1 MHTTKV
7 LGAAVV
13 LLTASGALAQ
23 VNRDINSYVLFALTD
38 LSFKGRDA
46 DATRG
51 FIIGGNVGVNRIDP
65 TPNDSNHQLRM
76 GGGGSAHPVVMSPGT
91 QVVSDSMGLGGSDV
105 TVWDMYAN
113 VWGNTNLQ
121 ANRNSG
127 PTAFTP
133 TIVALLP
140 SLGFTPN
147 RALTNGAADFNV
159 PENTTATLA
168 PGSVRRDVTVRD
180 GATLNLGAG
189 VYDLRNLRCGT
200 DVTINVT
207 DQTILRID
215 GEFSMNNDGFFGVG
229 TQGLAQVFCGSYQ
242 VGSNDATIH
251 FSRRTEAHGWFY
263 APNGI
268 LNLGNH
274 TDLFGR
280 FWADQIG
287 SDWNVNVTYTP
298 TPGALGLVALGG
310 MVAGRRRR

>member
-1 MHTTKV
+1 MHTMKLV
-7 LGAAVV
+7 GAAVV
-13 LLTASGALAQ
+13 ALASASALAQ
-23 VNRDINSYVLFALTD
+23 VNRDINSYVLFAQTD

-46 DATRG
+46 DVTRG

-65 TPNDSNHQLRM
+65 TPGDSNHQLRM
-76 GGGGSAHPVVMSPGT
+76 GGGGSSHPVVMSPGT
-91 QVVSDSMGLGGSDV
+91 QVVSDSMALGGNDV

-133 TIVALLP
+133 AIVASLP

-147 RALTNGAADFNV
+147 RVITNGALDYVLANGGS
-159 PENTTATLA
+159 ATL
-168 PGSVRRDVTVRD
+168 PVGTYRDVTVQND
-180 GATLNLGAG
+180 GTLTLGAG
-189 VYDLRNLRCGT
+189 MYDLRNLRCGQ
-200 DVTINVT
+200 DVTIIVT
-207 DQTILRID
+207 DQTILHID
-215 GEFSMNNDGFFGVG
+215 GEFSMGNDGFFGVG

-242 VGSNDATIH
+242 VGANDASIH

-287 SDWNVNVTYTP
+287 SDFNVNVTYTP
-298 TPGALGLVALGG
+298 TPGAAGLIALGGLVA
-310 MVAGRRRR
+310 ARRRR